1 MLVVA
6 GVGAAMMAIGA
17 LILIKNSQE
26 A

>member
-1 MLVVA
+1 MLMVA